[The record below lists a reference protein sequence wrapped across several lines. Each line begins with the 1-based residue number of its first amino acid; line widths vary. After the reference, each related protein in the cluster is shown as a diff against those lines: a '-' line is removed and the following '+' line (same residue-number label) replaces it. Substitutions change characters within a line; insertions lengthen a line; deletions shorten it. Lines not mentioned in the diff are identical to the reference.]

1 MFTHQTNILIFA
13 HDPEA
18 EPRGILLIKIMH
30 THTKSLPKAT
40 RQDFPIVGIGA
51 SAGGLEAFSD
61 FIETIPDNSEMAYV
75 IVQHLHPKHD
85 SILTELLSKVA
96 KIPIN
101 EITDDIHL
109 APNNIYVIPENKM
122 LTSFDGVLKLSP
134 REKDTKNQAID
145 VFFTSL
151 AEVHLDHA
159 FGVLLSGNG
168 SDGTIGLRAIKKY
181 GGITLAQDLDASHNE
196 MPQNAITAG
205 VVDYV
210 MPTDKM
216 VEKLIQISKTK
227 DTVSK
232 EDDLNDEAIFQE
244 IIKILRHQSGV
255 DFAYYKQTTIRRR
268 IARRMTSSKI
278 NNLKEYLKFLQ
289 GDKLALEDLFND
301 LLIPVTEFFRDT
313 KIFQIMREKV
323 FPAIVARITEEN
335 TIRIWIAGC
344 STGEE
349 AYTIAIALNEFLVDN
364 LQGKEIQIFAS
375 DISEIAITKARAGF
389 YRKSQMRNVSENI
402 LSKYFTASTN
412 GYTINREIRN
422 LCVFAV
428 HNFLNDPPFAK
439 MDLITCRNVFIYMD
453 PLLQKKSLT
462 TFHYALKENGFLL
475 LGKSET
481 AVPAAEL
488 FQSFDKTG
496 KIYIRKQVL
505 GRSVHSGLG
514 AIEKLKSFKSN
525 VQRKE
530 TIKEDFRKSADSLLL
545 AKYTPASVIV
555 NEQMDIV
562 HINGSIAEFI
572 ELSTGKPTFN
582 LVKMARKGL
591 AFELRNVWLKVKE
604 SGGVIKKEGIQ
615 IKNKES
621 ISEITLEVQPLENTS
636 EPYYL
641 VLFYKSVISK
651 QDFSSGKL
659 SSDKM
664 FENINLR
671 RIAKLEK
678 ELAKI
683 HDDVNA
689 ISEEQEASNEE
700 LQSAN
705 EELLSGSE
713 ELQSLNEELE
723 TSKEELQSSNEELL
737 QINQELLNKQQ
748 EINISKNYTEAIVA
762 TLREPIVVLDINL
775 RIKNINRAFSK
786 KYNIGIEEATGKL
799 IYEIQNHLFDN
810 ISMREMLGKVLKDNT
825 QLDDYQISVNLLPYS
840 ESILLLNARQVTN
853 EASNKQLILLAIE
866 DITERRIAEKKLQV
880 LSDGLEAKVLE
891 RTSDLLTANMDL
903 ENSIKNL
910 HAANIQLQE
919 YAYVASHDLQEPLR
933 KILMFISRLL
943 GRNENISEDAHIL
956 IEKISKSSIR
966 MNTLIKD
973 LLSYSYLKKP
983 DREFVSTDLNVIIV
997 NILTDFELL
1006 IEERNFEIKTGKL
1019 PVINAIPLQMNQLFY
1034 NLISN
1039 ALKFYKS
1046 DGSVHKVEIS
1056 SKKLTLKQIKK
1067 YPSLDESLNYCEII
1081 VKDNGIGFDK
1091 QYENKIFTIF
1101 QRLHS
1106 KEVYTG
1112 TGIGLSIGKR
1122 IVENHKGI
1130 IFSKAEENIG
1140 AEFHII
1146 LPI

>member
-1 MFTHQTNILIFA
+1 
-13 HDPEA
+13 
-18 EPRGILLIKIMH
+18 MH

-51 SAGGLEAFSD
+51 SAGGLEVFTD
-61 FIETIPDNSEMAYV
+61 FIDTIPDNSEMAYV
-75 IVQHLHPKHD
+75 VVQHLDPKHN

-145 VFFTSL
+145 IFFTSL
-151 AEVHLDHA
+151 AEVHLDLA
-159 FGVLLSGNG
+159 YGVLLSGNG
-168 SDGTIGLRAIKKY
+168 SDGTIGLRAIKKH
-181 GGITLAQDLDASHNE
+181 GGITLAQDLDAPYNE
-196 MPQNAITAG
+196 MPQNAIKAG

-210 MPTDKM
+210 MPPVKM
-216 VEKLIQISKTK
+216 VEKLMLLFKSK
-227 DTVSK
+227 DIVN
-232 EDDLNDEAIFQE
+232 EDNNLDDEAVFQD
-244 IIKILRHQSGV
+244 IIKMLRRHRGV

-268 IARRMTSSKI
+268 IARRMTFSKI
-278 NNLKEYLKFLQ
+278 TNLKDYLELLQ
-289 GDKLALEDLFND
+289 GDIIAVEDLFND

-313 KIFQIMREKV
+313 KIFQMMKEKI
-323 FPAIVARITEEN
+323 FPLLTSRVAEGN
-335 TIRIWIAGC
+335 TIRVWIAGC

-349 AYTIAIALNEFLVDN
+349 AYTIAIALHEFLGDN

-375 DISEIAITKARAGF
+375 DISEVAITKARAGF
-389 YRKSQMRNVSENI
+389 YRKSQLRNVSENI
-402 LSKYFTASTN
+402 LTKYFTAKSN
-412 GYTINREIRN
+412 GYTIKQQIRN

-439 MDLITCRNVFIYMD
+439 MDLISCRNVFIYMD
-453 PLLQKKSLT
+453 PFLQKKALT

-481 AVPAAEL
+481 TAPAAEF
-488 FQSFDKTG
+488 FQPFDKTG
-496 KIYIRKQVL
+496 KIYSRKQVS
-505 GRSVHSGLG
+505 GRFVHSGIG
-514 AIEKLKSFKSN
+514 SNDKLKSIKSEIK
-525 VQRKE
+525 RKE
-530 TIKEDFRKSADSLLL
+530 PVKEDFRRSAESVLL

-562 HINGSIAEFI
+562 HINGTIAEFI

-582 LVKMARKGL
+582 LLKMAKEGL
-591 AFELRNVWLKVKE
+591 TFELRNVWHKVKE
-604 SGGVIKKEGIQ
+604 AGLPIKKEGVL
-615 IKNKES
+615 IKNQGTVC
-621 ISEITLEVQPLENTS
+621 EITIEIMPLENTS
-636 EPYYL
+636 ELHYL
-641 VLFYKSVISK
+641 VLFYKSTNCRPDVVL
-651 QDFSSGKL
+651 DKL
-659 SSDKM
+659 SSDEIL
-664 FENINLR
+664 ENVNLR

-689 ISEEQEASNEE
+689 ISEEQEATNEE
-700 LQSAN
+700 LQSTN

-737 QINQELLNKQQ
+737 QINQELINKQL

-786 KYNIGIEEATGKL
+786 KYNTVKEEATGKL

-810 ISMREMLGKVLKDNT
+810 IPMRELLEKVLKENT
-825 QLDDYQISVNLLPYS
+825 QLDDYQITVNLQPYS
-840 ESILLLNARQVTN
+840 ESILLLNARQVTS
-853 EASNKQLILLAIE
+853 EASNEQLILLAIE

-880 LSDGLEAKVLE
+880 LSDGFEAKVLE
-891 RTSDLLTANMDL
+891 RTSDLLTANKDL
-903 ENSIKNL
+903 ECSIKNL
-910 HAANIQLQE
+910 HVANVQLQE

-933 KILMFISRLL
+933 KILMFISRLM
-943 GRNENISEDAHIL
+943 GMDENISDEAHIL

-973 LLSYSYLKKP
+973 LLSYSYLKNP
-983 DREFVSTDLNVIIV
+983 DRQFISTDLNVVIA
-997 NILTDFELL
+997 NILIDFELL
-1006 IEERNFEIKTGKL
+1006 IEEQNFEIKMGKL

-1039 ALKFYKS
+1039 ALKFHKS
-1046 DGSVHKVEIS
+1046 DGSVHKVQIS
-1056 SKKLTLKQIKK
+1056 SKKLSLAQIKK
-1067 YPSLDESLNYCEII
+1067 HPSLDESLNYCEII

-1130 IFSKAEENIG
+1130 IFSKAAENIG

>member
-1 MFTHQTNILIFA
+1 
-13 HDPEA
+13 
-18 EPRGILLIKIMH
+18 MH

-51 SAGGLEAFSD
+51 SAGGLEVFTD
-61 FIETIPDNSEMAYV
+61 FIDTIPDNSEMAYV
-75 IVQHLHPKHD
+75 VVQHLDPKHN

-145 VFFTSL
+145 IFFTSL
-151 AEVHLDHA
+151 AEVHLDLA
-159 FGVLLSGNG
+159 YGVLLSGNG
-168 SDGTIGLRAIKKY
+168 SDGTIGLRAIKKH
-181 GGITLAQDLDASHNE
+181 GGITLAQDLDAPYNE
-196 MPQNAITAG
+196 MPQNAIKAG

-210 MPTDKM
+210 MPPVKM
-216 VEKLIQISKTK
+216 VEKLMLLFKSK
-227 DTVSK
+227 DIVN
-232 EDDLNDEAIFQE
+232 EDNNLDDEAVFQE
-244 IIKILRHQSGV
+244 IIKMLRRHRGV

-268 IARRMTSSKI
+268 IARRMTFSKI
-278 NNLKEYLKFLQ
+278 TNLKDYLELLR
-289 GDKLALEDLFND
+289 GDIIAVEDLFND

-313 KIFQIMREKV
+313 KIFQMMKEKI
-323 FPAIVARITEEN
+323 FPLLTSRVAEGN
-335 TIRIWIAGC
+335 TIRVWIAGC

-349 AYTIAIALNEFLVDN
+349 AYTIAIALHEFLGDN

-375 DISEIAITKARAGF
+375 DILEVAITKARAGF
-389 YRKSQMRNVSENI
+389 YRKSQLRNVSENI
-402 LSKYFTASTN
+402 LTKYFTAKSN
-412 GYTINREIRN
+412 GYTIKQQIRN

-439 MDLITCRNVFIYMD
+439 MDLISCRNVFIYMD
-453 PLLQKKSLT
+453 PFLQKKALT

-481 AVPAAEL
+481 TAPAAEF
-488 FQSFDKTG
+488 FQPFDKTG
-496 KIYIRKQVL
+496 KIYSRKQVS
-505 GRSVHSGLG
+505 GRFVHSGIG
-514 AIEKLKSFKSN
+514 SNDKLKSIKSEI
-525 VQRKE
+525 QRKE
-530 TIKEDFRKSADSLLL
+530 PVKEDFRRSAESVLL

-562 HINGSIAEFI
+562 HINGTIAEFI
-572 ELSTGKPTFN
+572 ELSIGKPTFN
-582 LVKMARKGL
+582 LIKMAKEGL
-591 AFELRNVWLKVKE
+591 AFELRNAWHKVRDTG
-604 SGGVIKKEGIQ
+604 SPIKKEGIL
-615 IKNKES
+615 IKNKG
-621 ISEITLEVQPLENTS
+621 IVGEITIEMMPLENTS
-636 EPYYL
+636 ELHYL
-641 VLFYKSVISK
+641 VLFYKSDSGR
-651 QDFSSGKL
+651 QDFVSDKL
-659 SSDKM
+659 SSDEIL
-664 FENINLR
+664 ENVNLM

-683 HDDVNA
+683 HEDVNA
-689 ISEEQEASNEE
+689 ISEEQEATNEE

-705 EELLSGSE
+705 EELLSSSE
-713 ELQSLNEELE
+713 ELQSMNEELE

-737 QINQELLNKQQ
+737 QINQELINKQQ

-762 TLREPIVVLDINL
+762 TLREPMVVLDINL

-810 ISMREMLGKVLKDNT
+810 ISMREMLEKVLKKNI
-825 QLDDYQISVNLLPYS
+825 QLDDYQITVNLLPYS

-880 LSDGLEAKVLE
+880 LSDGFEAKVLE

-903 ENSIKNL
+903 ESSIKNL

-983 DREFVSTDLNVIIV
+983 DREFVSTDLNVVIV

-1046 DGSVHKVEIS
+1046 DGSVHKVQIS
-1056 SKKLTLKQIKK
+1056 SKKLSLTQIKK
-1067 YPSLDESLNYCEII
+1067 HPSLDVSLDYCEII

-1122 IVENHKGI
+1122 IVENHNGI